1 MEDDKKPN
9 FWSSLPGLL
18 TATAT
23 VITAATGMFLAIRPS
38 LPTAPVT
45 SPSTAPASIAVV
57 VPATATPLATPAAPP
72 AAPATSSKFNLAA
85 VIKDS
90 DGHTNVRSK
99 PTASSAILTRL
110 TAGETFATFKQ
121 DGDWWQVRTAD
132 GQVGYVHISRIK
144 ILPQ

>member
-23 VITAATGMFLAIRPS
+23 VITAATGLFLAIRPS
-38 LPTAPVT
+38 LPTEPSAP
-45 SPSTAPASIAVV
+45 PSTQPAQVATV
-57 VPATATPLATPAAPP
+57 VPATAPVAVVAPAA
-72 AAPATSSKFNLAA
+72 ASKFNLAA
-85 VIKDS
+85 VIKDN

-99 PTASSAILTRL
+99 PSASSAILTRL
-110 TAGETFATFKQ
+110 TAGETFATYKQ